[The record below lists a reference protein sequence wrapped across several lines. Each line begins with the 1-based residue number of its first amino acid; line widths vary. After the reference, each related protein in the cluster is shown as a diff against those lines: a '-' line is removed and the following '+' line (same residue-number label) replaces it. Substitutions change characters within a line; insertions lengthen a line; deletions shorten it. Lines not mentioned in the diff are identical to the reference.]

1 MLVGETARLMAANRR
16 YRPAERPWL
25 RLWGRTE
32 SSSGTRSNGARIW
45 KRIALGN
52 VEQGGDIGEG
62 GNFGFEWLRRLMGTL
77 SGSDHGVDVAE
88 IDSADNLGF
97 AVDSLAVAGVVIGVA
112 INELWGKARH
122 T

>member
-1 MLVGETARLMAANRR
+1 
-16 YRPAERPWL
+16 
-25 RLWGRTE
+25 
-32 SSSGTRSNGARIW
+32 
-45 KRIALGN
+45 
-52 VEQGGDIGEG
+52 
-62 GNFGFEWLRRLMGTL
+62 MGTL

-112 INELWGKARH
+112 INELWSKAGH